1 MEDVLQLAGVMTT
14 LLLTVLGGWAGYIAL
29 RKWEKGTQGAS
40 PRELAAVNERLAQ
53 LELSMETL
61 TLEIERMTESQRF
74 TAKLLAE
81 RAPSLGAPSVG
92 EPVAER
98 RVEAR
103 TAPVGEPR

>member
-14 LLLTVLGGWAGYIAL
+14 LLLTILGGWAGYIAL

-61 TLEIERMTESQRF
+61 TLEMERMTESQRF
-74 TAKLLAE
+74 TAKLLVE
-81 RAPSLGAPSVG
+81 RAASLG
-92 EPVAER
+92 EPLAER

-103 TAPVGEPR
+103 SASAVEPR